1 MVLLG
6 QMVVLFVIML
16 VGYACRRYGIFND
29 TVVKHLS
36 SLVVN
41 VANPCMILAAA
52 INPGD
57 NVSGYELFI
66 TAVLS
71 IAMYAGLI
79 IFAQLVP
86 VILKTPKSDYGIYKA
101 LTVFANIG
109 FMGFPLIKSVY
120 GSDAL
125 LYAAIFQLPF
135 NLLVYTY
142 GVYVICKSANDE
154 DLSANGQTEKINP
167 LQKMLNIGVVGCIIA
182 ITLFFIRPEVPYV
195 IEDIF
200 DYIGDM
206 TPPLSMMIIGDSLS
220 KMNFKKLFANKQLIG
235 YSAIKL
241 LVIPL
246 VGTYIAKLF
255 GVSGALL
262 GVFMIMLATP
272 AATMNV
278 LLAQEYDSNYR
289 TASEGVAITTLLSIA
304 TIPLVSLILGL

>member
-16 VGYACRRYGIFND
+16 VGLACRKYGIFND
-29 TVVKHLS
+29 TVVKHIS

-41 VANPCMILAAA
+41 VANPCMIIAAA
-52 INPGD
+52 INPEG
-57 NVSGYELFI
+57 NVSGQALII
-66 TAVLS
+66 TALLS
-71 IAMYAGLI
+71 IVMYIGLI
-79 IFAQLVP
+79 VFAQFVP
-86 VILKTPKSDYGIYKA
+86 GILKAPKADYGIYRA

-120 GSDAL
+120 GSEAL
-125 LYAAIFQLPF
+125 LFAAIFQLPF

-142 GVYVICKSANDE
+142 GVYVICKSSNDS
-154 DLSANGQTEKINP
+154 DNGDENAKDNP
-167 LQKMLNIGVVGCIIA
+167 LKKMLNIGVFGCLIA
-182 ITLFFIRPEVPYV
+182 IALFLIRPAVPYV
-195 IEDIF
+195 IENIF

-235 YSAIKL
+235 YSIIKL
-241 LVIPL
+241 LFIPIA
-246 VGTYIAKLF
+246 GTYLAMLCGI
-255 GVSGALL
+255 SGTLL

-278 LLAQEYDSNYR
+278 LLAQEYDSNYQV
-289 TASEGVAITTLLSIA
+289 ASEGVAITTLLSIA

>member
-1 MVLLG
+1 MVLLC
-6 QMVVLFVIML
+6 QMAVLFVIML
-16 VGYACRRYGIFND
+16 VGYACRKYGIFND

-57 NVSGYELFI
+57 GVSGHELLV
-66 TAVLS
+66 TAILS
-71 IAMYAGLI
+71 IIMYIGLI
-79 IFAQLVP
+79 IVAFFVP
-86 VILKTPKSDYGIYKA
+86 VILKAPKADYGIYMA

-142 GVYVICKSANDE
+142 GIYVICKSEENDAAN
-154 DLSANGQTEKINP
+154 SSSQGKVNP
-167 LQKMLNIGVVGCIIA
+167 LRKMLNIGVVGCVIA
-182 ITLFFIRPEVPYV
+182 IILFFIRPTVPYF

-200 DYIGDM
+200 EYIGDM

-220 KMNFKKLFANKQLIG
+220 KMNFKKLFTNVRILG
-235 YSAIKL
+235 YSLIKL
-241 LVIPL
+241 IIIPI
-246 VGTYIAKLF
+246 VGTIIARAF
-255 GVSGALL
+255 GISGVLL
-262 GVFMIMLATP
+262 GVFMVMLATP

-278 LLAQEYDSNYR
+278 LLAQEYDSNYQM
-289 TASEGVAITTLLSIA
+289 ASEGVAITTLLSIA